1 MSLAEDIETIYV
13 YTSRLIYLILPPLR
27 PDCTKKTSGVHFSVY
42 SSPPSLLI
50 RCLQLINRG
59 ICDNILKVLQV
70 IRSLVTKVWL
80 SRPKIPIMMQLIATV
95 LRHTKVLGGMQAA
108 ITQI

>member
-1 MSLAEDIETIYV
+1 
-13 YTSRLIYLILPPLR
+13 
-27 PDCTKKTSGVHFSVY
+27 
-42 SSPPSLLI
+42 
-50 RCLQLINRG
+50 LQLINRG

-70 IRSLVTKVWL
+70 IRSLITKVWL